1 MISEWIAEYGYLIVF
16 VGTLLEG
23 ETVLLAA
30 GFAIHQGMLD
40 WSLTWMIA
48 VTGATLGDQGYF
60 VLGRW
65 KGAELI
71 QRFPSLKA
79 RVIKVQGIMER
90 HHTLFILALRF
101 LYGLR
106 AAGPIILGAGKLPML
121 RFSVLNLIGAVI
133 WASLG
138 LGTGYVFGLTLE
150 SLLTHIK
157 HIEEVILAGI
167 VVAGTLLWLWHCRPG
182 HKKRK
187 HEKPVAEEMS
197 E

>member
-40 WSLTWMIA
+40 WRLTWMIA

-60 VLGRW
+60 LLGSW
-65 KGAELI
+65 KGTELI
-71 QRFPSLKA
+71 DRFPSLKA
-79 RVIKVQGIMER
+79 RVIKVQELMER
-90 HHTLFILALRF
+90 HHTLFILILRF

-106 AAGPIILGAGKLPML
+106 AAGPIILGAGKLPMA
-121 RFSVLNLIGAVI
+121 RFSILNLIGAVI

-138 LGTGYVFGLTLE
+138 LGTGYIFGLTLE
-150 SLLTHIK
+150 TLLTHIR

-167 VVAGTLLWLWHCRPG
+167 VAAGILLWLWHHRPG
-182 HKKRK
+182 CRK
-187 HEKPVAEEMS
+187 QKQEKPEVKEVP
-197 E
+197 